1 MQTQPE
7 VDVVASTIEFVRRNE
22 GNFYGPGA
30 ADLTQDIVTAVAG
43 LTDPEAIR
51 DAIYDVCHKHSTA
64 IGQTADIEVAKRD
77 NHLGADFWV
86 GWESGPHDWAIQ
98 VSMLMPVLA
107 EPYYGFDLCFY
118 RGQ

>member
-1 MQTQPE
+1 MQSSP
-7 VDVVASTIEFVRRNE
+7 DVVASTIEFVRKNE
-22 GNFYGPGA
+22 GYFYGPGA
-30 ADLTQDIVTAVAG
+30 ADLTQDIVKAVEG

-51 DAIYDVCHKHSTA
+51 DAIYAVCYKHSAA
-64 IGQTADIEVAKRD
+64 IGQNPACEVARL
-77 NHLGADFWV
+77 NGHLGADFWV